1 MPVTTTYLKVVR
13 GQAIVKVVGDS
24 ATATIDIGSNIKL
37 ADETFAGYGSA
48 NVNINSVLWSST
60 DVNAPILIKRP
71 ANGANVMILHGN
83 DNWSM
88 SQMMGFV
95 DSSNSTANIAITMP
109 AGGGTVYLGLSKVDG
124 YTPPNQQVITK
135 VTG

>member
-13 GQAIVKVVGDS
+13 GQAIVKVVGDG

-48 NVNINSVLWSST
+48 NVTINSVLWSST

>member
-48 NVNINSVLWSST
+48 NVTINSVLWSST

-83 DNWSM
+83 DNWSL

-124 YTPPNQQVITK
+124 YTPPNQQVLTK

>member
-48 NVNINSVLWSST
+48 NVTINSVLWSST
-60 DVNAPILIKRP
+60 DANAPILIKRP

-83 DNWSM
+83 DNWSL

>member
-13 GQAIVKVVGDS
+13 GQAVVKVVGDS

-48 NVNINSVLWSST
+48 NVTINSVLWSST

-83 DNWSM
+83 DNWSL

-124 YTPPNQQVITK
+124 YTPPNQQVLTK

>member
-13 GQAIVKVVGDS
+13 GQAVVKVVGDS

-48 NVNINSVLWSST
+48 NVTINSVLWSST
-60 DVNAPILIKRP
+60 DANAPILIKRP

-124 YTPPNQQVITK
+124 YTPPNQQVLTK